1 MTGGIV
7 DAHHHLW
14 DPARRQYDW
23 MTGPFAPLRERRDVS
38 DLRAVTGPLG
48 VTATV
53 AVQAVATEEE
63 TAELLATADAS
74 GGLIAGIVGWVDLTA
89 PDVADRI
96 AGLRAGPGGERLA
109 GIRHPVQSEPDP
121 GWLDRA
127 DVRRG
132 LRAVAGAGLVYDL
145 LLLPRHLNAGVR
157 LAADVPELT
166 LVLDHG
172 AKPRIAERAW
182 EPWSRE
188 LAALAAHDNVH
199 GKLSGLVTEAR
210 WNRWRDDGV
219 ERYAARLLE
228 AFGPDRLMF
237 GSDWPV
243 CTLAA
248 SYAEVLEL
256 ARSVLSAAERDAVLA
271 GTARRVY
278 RLGG

>member
-1 MTGGIV
+1 VIV

-14 DPARRQYDW
+14 DPARREYDW
-23 MTGPFAPLRERRDVS
+23 MTGPFAPLRERRGLD
-38 DLRAVTGPLG
+38 DLRAVTAPVG
-48 VTATV
+48 VSATV
-53 AVQAVATEEE
+53 AVQADASEEE
-63 TAELLATADAS
+63 TAELLALADRS
-74 GGLIAGIVGWVDLTA
+74 DGLIAGVVGWVDLTA
-89 PDVADRI
+89 PDVGDRI
-96 AGLRAGPGGERLA
+96 AALGAGPGGERLA
-109 GIRHPVQSEPDP
+109 GIRHPVQDEPDP

-132 LRAVAGAGLVYDL
+132 LRAVADAELVYDL
-145 LLLPRHLNAGVR
+145 LLLPRHLNAGARV
-157 LAADVPELT
+157 AADLPELA

-172 AKPRIAERAW
+172 AKPRIADGAW
-182 EPWSRE
+182 EPWSTE
-188 LAALAAHDNVH
+188 LAALAAHDNVY

-210 WNRWRDDGV
+210 WQRWREDGV
-219 ERYAARLLE
+219 DRYAARLLE

-256 ARSVLSAAERDAVLA
+256 ARGVLSAAERDAVLSR
-271 GTARRVY
+271 TARRVY

>member
-1 MTGGIV
+1 VIV

-14 DPARRQYDW
+14 DPARREYDW
-23 MTGPFAPLRERRDVS
+23 MTGPFAPLRERRGLD
-38 DLRAVTGPLG
+38 DLRAVTEPLG

-53 AVQAVATEEE
+53 AVQAAGTEDE
-63 TAELLATADAS
+63 TAELLATAERSD
-74 GGLIAGIVGWVDLTA
+74 GLIAGVVGWVDLTA

-96 AGLRAGPGGERLA
+96 AALRAGRGGRRLV

-132 LRAVAGAGLVYDL
+132 LAAVAGAQLVYDL
-145 LLLPRHLNAGVR
+145 LLLPHHLAAGAR
-157 LAADVPELT
+157 LAGAMPELT

-172 AKPRIAERAW
+172 AKPQIATGAW
-182 EPWSRE
+182 DPWSSE
-188 LAALAAHDNVH
+188 LAALAAHENAH

-210 WNRWRDDGV
+210 WQRWREDGV

-248 SYAEVLEL
+248 SYADVLDL
-256 ARSVLSAAERDAVLA
+256 ARGLLGAGERDAVLGA
-271 GTARRVY
+271 TARRVY
-278 RLGG
+278 KL